1 MENQL
6 AGAGEAESID
16 LAAVK
21 NLDLVAAPQQ

>member
-1 MENQL
+1 MKNEL
-6 AGAGEAESID
+6 AGAGEAEPVE